1 MKKELKNLFIQLLVS
16 NAQVEHLMNN
26 IDAVKGLLKQYENL
40 LIEKLKTTDSLANK
54 IELEL
59 LIDDAA
65 KAQLY

>member
-1 MKKELKNLFIQLLVS
+1 MKEGLKNLFIQLQVS
-16 NAQVEHLMNN
+16 NAQIERLMND
-26 IDAVKGLLKQYENL
+26 IDTAKRLLKQYENL

-65 KAQLY
+65 KAQMC